1 MRKYSCLNEKNT
13 NNENSG
19 QNGLGAYSVS
29 KYFMLVILLKALDSG
44 YWSHLRIHRQK
55 NTPEVSGK
63 APQAV
68 KKDKATD

>member
-1 MRKYSCLNEKNT
+1 M
-13 NNENSG
+13 
-19 QNGLGAYSVS
+19 S

-68 KKDKATD
+68 KKNQSILIRRGKSLLILF